1 MFVVRRMGKF
11 GLLLAFRDREGHCD
25 VPDRHEEQ
33 GVKLGNWLSYQRAAR
48 KKGTCACA
56 PVAGAMGEAVLLPS
70 RLLQPAVLPDAEV
83 LQSKRQ
89 ALAPR
94 RDTCRPSALLGH
106 LRARWASSRARSAQ
120 VARAL
125 MTSPRMSGRG

>member
-1 MFVVRRMGKF
+1 MLAAMASGSRRHDQP
-11 GLLLAFRDREGHCD
+11 LHQLPH
-25 VPDRHEEQ
+25 
-33 GVKLGNWLSYQRAAR
+33 AAE
-48 KKGTCACA
+48 A
-56 PVAGAMGEAVLLPS
+56 VAGVVGEAVLLPS

-106 LRARWASSRARSAQ
+106 LRAR
-120 VARAL
+120 
-125 MTSPRMSGRG
+125 